1 MVTRTRDARIERM
14 EGLLATWI
22 EDKVQKHQ
30 PLSQGIIQEKAL
42 SIWHSLSDL
51 PGSSMEEFKASRGWF
66 HRFCKR
72 ASLRN
77 VKLQDESASADTEA
91 ASAYP
96 EVLRKTIEEGGYTSR
111 QVFNI
116 DETGLYW
123 KKLPT
128 RFVKFG

>member
-1 MVTRTRDARIERM
+1 M

-30 PLSQGIIQEKAL
+30 PLSQSIIQEKAL
-42 SIWHSLSDL
+42 SIWTSLSDL
-51 PGSSMEEFKASRGWF
+51 PGSSKEGFKASRGWF
-66 HRFCKR
+66 DRFRKR
-72 ASLRN
+72 TSLRN
-77 VKLQDESASADTEA
+77 VKLQGESASADTEA

-96 EVLRKTIEEGGYTSR
+96 EVLKKIIEEGGYTPK

-123 KKLPT
+123 KKMPSRL
-128 RFVKFG
+128 VKLI